1 MMNIVNTLVNPL
13 TVGLSLTVVGAAGL
27 VGGMFSDVMS
37 YKIPVINVS
46 LGTVM
51 YVVPLSVGLVT
62 LARVYGG
69 VDIPFLGDIADEA
82 AAEGAYI
89 DPNEANWGE
98 DSTVVGG
105 RGVPTYYGS
114 AEWEEWS
121 HSYNIGDEKNAKPN
135 R

>member
-1 MMNIVNTLVNPL
+1 MMNKIVNTLVNPL

-27 VGGMFSDVMS
+27 VGGMFSNVMS
-37 YKIPVINVS
+37 YQIPLIGVS

-114 AEWEEWS
+114 AEWQE
-121 HSYNIGDEKNAKPN
+121 
-135 R
+135 

>member
-1 MMNIVNTLVNPL
+1 MLNQIVNTLVNPL

-27 VGGMFSDVMS
+27 VGGMFSNVMS
-37 YKIPVINVS
+37 YQIPLIGVS

-69 VDIPFLGDIADEA
+69 VDIPCLGDIADEA

-114 AEWEEWS
+114 AEWQE
-121 HSYNIGDEKNAKPN
+121 
-135 R
+135 

>member
-1 MMNIVNTLVNPL
+1 MVNTL
-13 TVGLSLTVVGAAGL
+13 TVGASRTVVGAASL
-27 VGGMFSDVMS
+27 VDGIFSNVMD
-37 YKIPVINVS
+37 YTIPVLNVS
-46 LGTVM
+46 IGTVM

-69 VDIPFLGDIADEA
+69 FDIPFLGDIADES

-98 DSTVVGG
+98 DSTVYGG

-114 AEWEEWS
+114 AEWNE
-121 HSYNIGDEKNAKPN
+121 
-135 R
+135 